1 MQTRNFQCFHFPG
14 VDFAQRLLSTAADAA
29 DVTAARPG
37 FDVEVVDV
45 ELDMGAYGASAGC
58 QSCPAGGLGT

>member
-1 MQTRNFQCFHFPG
+1 M
-14 VDFAQRLLSTAADAA
+14 DFAQRLLSTAADAA

-45 ELDMGAYGASAGC
+45 ELDVGAYGASAGC